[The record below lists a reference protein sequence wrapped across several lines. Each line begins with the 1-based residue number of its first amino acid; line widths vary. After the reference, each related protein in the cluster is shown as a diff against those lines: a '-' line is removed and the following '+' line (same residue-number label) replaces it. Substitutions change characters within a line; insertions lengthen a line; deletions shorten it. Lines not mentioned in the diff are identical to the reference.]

1 VDGVIPVTKLS
12 PRSARLLEYIL
23 CFDEPIRVDTLVSAF
38 NTSRRAVFRE
48 LENARALLSS
58 FGSELVSIPGRGI
71 AFSGDDEI
79 RQKLRGELAAYTT
92 PYTNSQSVSRRI
104 RQLRL
109 LIELIANSGETQ
121 KLFYYASIVDAGE
134 STVSHDL
141 GELGNW
147 LAGKGVT
154 IIRKTGLGVRC
165 EGAEEDLR
173 IALMNCF
180 MLNDDLKDD
189 LKGEPLA
196 SVFGFPGKDTEMG
209 VREILRR
216 KAATLDWM
224 TSESLRLITLYLM
237 VMVERVRRGKMVGSA
252 FTSAEHFQTVL
263 ADGLAAEVAREFS
276 LDLPEMERL
285 ALAGWIQ
292 SCRSNLDSPLG
303 PVPAEKLAFTQYL
316 TLQMIDRFDPSIAA
330 VLKTND
336 QLVRLLSRHL
346 EFALPRLKG
355 GIHLPNPLE
364 KELIEN
370 YPEVYEKTRV
380 SAEVLEECLGL
391 PVPSNEVSYIQI
403 HFLAALAVLEEQ
415 NTRRRILKAG
425 IVCVSG
431 IGASYMLAYQVR
443 KRFKGEL
450 EVQVSGCDDHTS
462 WADMD
467 FLVSTIP
474 LEYVEKPVIM
484 VQTIL
489 GEEDFQKIREVIT
502 GIAFIER
509 KAERGEPSRFLERRL
524 DDMIGIFVQLK
535 KLLDNFSVE
544 SIRADCSFNELIH
557 FAAARFSPENPDAIR
572 RALAAREAITTQ
584 VVEKLGIVLLHTRSA
599 HHTSPVF
606 AVIVPEGE
614 FFTDAHF
621 RRTESCVL
629 MLLPENAPREMTE
642 LMGSI
647 SSALIDL
654 PPFLEA
660 VRTGDREAIQAVL
673 EKEISEIIAICG
685 RKN

>member
-1 VDGVIPVTKLS
+1 MDGIIPVTKLS
-12 PRSARLLEYIL
+12 PRLARLLEHIL
-23 CFDEPIRVDTLVSAF
+23 CFDEPVKVDTLASVLD
-38 NTSRRAVFRE
+38 TSRRTIFRE
-48 LENARALLSS
+48 LENAGNLLAAS
-58 FGSELVSIPGRGI
+58 GSELVSVPGKGI

-79 RQKLRGELAAYTT
+79 RRKLREELAVYT
-92 PYTNSQSVSRRI
+92 PQPVSKRI

-109 LIELIANSGETQ
+109 LIELIANAGETH
-121 KLFYYASIVDAGE
+121 KLFYYASILETSE

-141 GELGNW
+141 DELENW
-147 LAGKGVT
+147 FVGSGVVIT
-154 IIRKTGLGVRC
+154 RKSGLGVHC
-165 EGAEEDLR
+165 EGAEENLR
-173 IALMNCF
+173 TALINRF
-180 MLNDDLKDD
+180 MADEDSGGKFCT
-189 LKGEPLA
+189 
-196 SVFGFPGKDTEMG
+196 SVFDFPGEDTEAG

-216 KAATLDWM
+216 KAAMLDWM

-237 VMVERVRRGKMVGSA
+237 IMVERVRRGKTVGSA
-252 FTSAEHFQTVL
+252 LAPVGHFQTAL
-263 ADGLAAEVAREFS
+263 AEELAMEVARELS
-276 LDLPEMERL
+276 LELPEMERW

-292 SCRSNLDSPLG
+292 SCRSKLDGPLG
-303 PVPAEKLAFTQYL
+303 PVSAEKQAFTQHLTLL

-346 EFALPRLKG
+346 EFALPRLEG
-355 GIHLPNPLE
+355 GIYLPNPLE

-370 YPEVYEKTRV
+370 YPEVYEKTRA
-380 SAEVLEECLGL
+380 SAKVLEERLGF

-415 NTRRRILKAG
+415 NTRRRMLKAG

-450 EVQVSGCDDHTS
+450 EVEVSGCDDRIS
-462 WADMD
+462 WANMD
-467 FLVSTIP
+467 FLISTIP
-474 LEYVEKPVIM
+474 LEYTEKPVIL
-484 VQTIL
+484 VPTIL
-489 GEEDFQKIREVIT
+489 GEKDFQKIRETIT
-502 GIAFIER
+502 AIAFTER
-509 KAERGEPSRFLERRL
+509 KAERDEPSRFLEKRL
-524 DDMIGIFVQLK
+524 DDMIAIFVQSR

-544 SIRADCSFNELIH
+544 SIRADCSFDELIH
-557 FAAARFSPENPDAIR
+557 FAATRFSPENPDAIR

-599 HHTSPVF
+599 HHALPLF
-606 AVIVPEGE
+606 AVIVPEGK

-654 PPFLEA
+654 PSFLEA
-660 VRTGDREAIQAVL
+660 VRAGDREAIRAVL

>member
-1 VDGVIPVTKLS
+1 VDGIIPVTKLS
-12 PRSARLLEYIL
+12 PRLARLLEHIL
-23 CFDEPIRVDTLVSAF
+23 CFDEPVKVDTLASVLD
-38 NTSRRAVFRE
+38 TSRRTIFRE
-48 LENARALLSS
+48 LENAGNLLAAS
-58 FGSELVSIPGRGI
+58 GSELVSVPGKGI

-79 RQKLRGELAAYTT
+79 RQKLREELAAYT
-92 PYTNSQSVSRRI
+92 PQPVSKRI

-109 LIELIANSGETQ
+109 LTELITNAGETQ
-121 KLFYYASIVDAGE
+121 KLFYYASILETSE

-141 GELGNW
+141 DELENW
-147 LAGKGVT
+147 LVGRGVT
-154 IIRKTGLGVRC
+154 ITRKSGLGVHC
-165 EGAEEDLR
+165 EGAEENLR
-173 IALMNCF
+173 TALINRF
-180 MLNDDLKDD
+180 MAEEDSGGKSCA
-189 LKGEPLA
+189 P
-196 SVFGFPGKDTEMG
+196 VFDFPGEDTEAG

-216 KAATLDWM
+216 KAARFDWM

-237 VMVERVRRGKMVGSA
+237 VMVERVRRGKTVGSA
-252 FTSAEHFQTVL
+252 LASAGHFQTAL
-263 ADGLAAEVAREFS
+263 AEELAMEVAREFS
-276 LDLPEMERL
+276 FELPEMERR

-292 SCRSNLDSPLG
+292 SCRSKLDGPLG
-303 PVPAEKLAFTQYL
+303 PVPAEKQAFTQHL

-346 EFALPRLKG
+346 EFALPRLEG
-355 GIHLPNPLE
+355 GIYLPNPLE

-370 YPEVYEKTRV
+370 YPEVYEKTRA
-380 SAEVLEECLGL
+380 SAKVLEERLGF

-450 EVQVSGCDDHTS
+450 EVEVSGCDDYIS
-462 WADMD
+462 WANMD
-467 FLVSTIP
+467 FLISTIP
-474 LEYVEKPVIM
+474 LEYTEKPVIL

-489 GEEDFQKIREVIT
+489 GEKDFQKIRETIT
-502 GIAFIER
+502 AIAFIER
-509 KAERGEPSRFLERRL
+509 KTERDEPSRFLERRL
-524 DDMIGIFVQLK
+524 DDMIEIFVQSR

-544 SIRADCSFNELIH
+544 SIRADCSFDELIH
-557 FAAARFSPENPDAIR
+557 FAVTRFSPENPDAVR

-584 VVEKLGIVLLHTRSA
+584 VVEKLGIVLLHARSA
-599 HHTSPVF
+599 YHVSPLF
-606 AVIVPEGE
+606 AVIVPEGK
-614 FFTDAHF
+614 FFTDAYF
-621 RRTESCVL
+621 RRTKSCVL
-629 MLLPENAPREMTE
+629 MLLPESAPREMTE

-660 VRTGDREAIQAVL
+660 VRTGNREAIQAVL